1 MVSNQDN
8 IPAEVMAE
16 IRAAG
21 GLQDYL
27 EVYINR
33 RIAEY
38 YMKIDQECRVR
49 ASWLAALGDENII
62 VNIENVRLGWKF
74 DELSRDSRLNL
85 PLHKVY
91 QDKDDFDKFIQA
103 YASKLGGDMQSFID
117 IVAFVEE
124 E

>member
-1 MVSNQDN
+1 
-8 IPAEVMAE
+8 MAE